1 MIRCSEKKR
10 DVYPRICLKQTKEKH
25 GLKCNSG
32 LALIDLRTT
41 RSNCPNV
48 CFFFPL
54 SQPRGPVFPPLY
66 PPSVD
71 SALVSNDMEYELRSL
86 VTDHRRVRPLKAVKL
101 PRLLV
106 KK

>member
-1 MIRCSEKKR
+1 MFIREDAC
-10 DVYPRICLKQTKEKH
+10 KQTKEKH
-25 GLKCNSG
+25 GLKFNTG
-32 LALIDLRTT
+32 LALTGLRTT
-41 RSNCPNV
+41 RNNCPNA

>member
-1 MIRCSEKKR
+1 M
-10 DVYPRICLKQTKEKH
+10 
-25 GLKCNSG
+25 
-32 LALIDLRTT
+32 
-41 RSNCPNV
+41 
-48 CFFFPL
+48 FFLPL

>member
-1 MIRCSEKKR
+1 M
-10 DVYPRICLKQTKEKH
+10 
-25 GLKCNSG
+25 
-32 LALIDLRTT
+32 
-41 RSNCPNV
+41 